1 MHYYFG
7 PLMHLLSGVD
17 TEAVAAGELLLGEAE
32 SASALVERFV
42 RTIEAGEFEK
52 RLRALEAAATAKR

>member
-1 MHYYFG
+1 
-7 PLMHLLSGVD
+7 
-17 TEAVAAGELLLGEAE
+17 
-32 SASALVERFV
+32 V